1 MCFSATAS
9 FTAGAILVGIGTLT
23 LRRATRR
30 SELPYAAIPMLFGVQ
45 QLVEGSLWLTIS
57 DGSLHLNTI
66 LTHIYS
72 LFSHVLWPIFVP
84 LAVLLLE
91 TVPWRRTLLKIIAV
105 GGVLSGLYLLYF
117 WAMDPTIAKV
127 VGRHITYVSPH
138 FFIGPVLAL
147 YIVGTCGSSLLS
159 SHPRVR
165 LFGVATLVS
174 LVSAYAF
181 YAYWFISVWCF
192 FAAAM
197 SVVVW
202 LYFRDRSSTAVSDGE
217 NCARA

>member
-84 LAVLLLE
+84 LAVMLLE

-105 GGVLSGLYLLYF
+105 GGALSGLYLLYF

-165 LFGVATLVS
+165 LFGAATLIS

-197 SVVVW
+197 SVVVL
-202 LYFRDRSSTAVSDGE
+202 LYFRDRPAGAAGSE
-217 NCARA
+217 ECARA